1 MVPKP
6 FFYIITMSTIVSFI
20 YYKKFMGSKYVW
32 FLYFIFFT
40 FFIDKIN
47 YVNRIFHFFSVEGK
61 YTNIPIINT
70 YIIITFLFFF
80 LFFKSI
86 FHNKKNKQLMNLFL
100 GIHTL
105 LIISDLFIIKIDFF
119 TEYLSKTLI
128 FDSILLVITLIL
140 ISFEFLKNKNI
151 VDNIEK
157 SFLFW
162 IVLGCFL
169 FYTGLIPILVFS
181 KLNLSSNIFNNT
193 LTILNT
199 FTHLSFVVG
208 LIVSEKKYNY

>member
-1 MVPKP
+1 
-6 FFYIITMSTIVSFI
+6 
-20 YYKKFMGSKYVW
+20 
-32 FLYFIFFT
+32 
-40 FFIDKIN
+40 
-47 YVNRIFHFFSVEGK
+47 
-61 YTNIPIINT
+61 
-70 YIIITFLFFF
+70 
-80 LFFKSI
+80 
-86 FHNKKNKQLMNLFL
+86 MNLFL